1 MKLTLRRRFLGEKYT
16 VGKLHIDGVLFS
28 DTLEDRVRDYNK
40 DGDLLDEGED
50 KIFGETAIPYGT
62 YKIIV
67 NTSPKFKR
75 LLPRLLNVK
84 HFDGILIHGVKK
96 GAIATDKHT
105 HGCILVGE
113 NKVKGGLV
121 NSAEYTDKL
130 TGILLEAQ
138 ERNEEITIEI
148 V

>member
-1 MKLTLRRRFLGEKYT
+1 MKLKLVRRFLGEKYT
-16 VGKLHIDGVLFS
+16 IGKLYIDGTLFS

-40 DGDLLDEGED
+40 DGNLLGAGED
-50 KIFGETAIPYGT
+50 KVFGETAIPYGT

-75 LLPRLLNVK
+75 LLPRLLDVK

-113 NKVKGGLV
+113 NKVKGGLI
-121 NSAEYTDKL
+121 NSAEYTDRI
-130 TGILLEAQ
+130 TDILLDVQ
-138 ERNEEITIEI
+138 KRNENITIEI
-148 V
+148 L

>member
-1 MKLTLRRRFLGEKYT
+1 MKLKLVRKFLGEKYT
-16 VGKLHIDGVLFS
+16 IGKLYIDGTLFS

-40 DGDLLDEGED
+40 DGNLVGTGED
-50 KIFGETAIPYGT
+50 KVFGETAIPYGT

-75 LLPRLLNVK
+75 LLPRLLDVK
-84 HFDGILIHGVKK
+84 HFDGILMHGVKK

-113 NKVKGGLV
+113 NKIKGGLI
-121 NSAEYTDKL
+121 NSAEYTDKI
-130 TGILLEAQ
+130 TNILLDAQ
-138 ERNEEITIEI
+138 KRNEDISIEI
-148 V
+148 L